1 MPEPAKWGE
10 MSQRSP
16 EALHAALAIL
26 NRPQFL
32 RRARRSSLPRGITL
46 LLEVAAGDRDAIR
59 EAQAVTGSSEALL
72 TEAAGFFTEQ
82 VLLNRSS
89 DSYRILGADSSASP
103 SQLRRHMA
111 LILRWLHPDLV
122 PGNGGARH
130 FDKTAL
136 AGLVTGAWETIKT
149 EDRRAAYD
157 ASLRIEAGN
166 RQRETFRDGRKHSP
180 ALPSRRPLRRNPGQL
195 VLYKMERDFFWV
207 RILRYFGRLK

>member
-1 MPEPAKWGE
+1 

-111 LILRWLHPDLV
+111 LIP
-122 PGNGGARH
+122 
-130 FDKTAL
+130 TA
-136 AGLVTGAWETIKT
+136 KN
-149 EDRRAAYD
+149 YD
-157 ASLRIEAGN
+157 IFAHCR
-166 RQRETFRDGRKHSP
+166 
-180 ALPSRRPLRRNPGQL
+180 
-195 VLYKMERDFFWV
+195 WV
-207 RILRYFGRLK
+207 RVAMLSGAAMNAFQASQQASTMSS

>member
-1 MPEPAKWGE
+1 

-26 NRPQFL
+26 NRPQYL
-32 RRARRSSLPRGITL
+32 RAARRSSLPRGVTL
-46 LLEVAAGDRDAIR
+46 LLEVAAGDRDAIG
-59 EAQAVTGSSEALL
+59 EAQAATGSSEALL
-72 TEAAGFFTEQ
+72 TKAAGFFTEQ
-82 VLLNRSS
+82 VLLNRNC

-103 SQLRRHMA
+103 AQLRRHMA
-111 LILRWLHPDLV
+111 LILRWIHPDLV
-122 PGNGGARH
+122 PGGGGGRH

-157 ASLRIEAGN
+157 AALRIEAGN
-166 RQRETFRDGRKHSP
+166 RQRKTFRGARKGSP
-180 ALPSRRPLRRNPGQL
+180 ALPSRRPSRRSPGQL

-207 RILRYFGRLK
+207 RILRYFGRMK